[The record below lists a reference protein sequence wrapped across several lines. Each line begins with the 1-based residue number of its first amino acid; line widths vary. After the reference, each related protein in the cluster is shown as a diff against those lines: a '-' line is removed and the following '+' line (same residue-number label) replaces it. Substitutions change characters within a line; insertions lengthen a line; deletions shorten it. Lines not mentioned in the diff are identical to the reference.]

1 MPMPD
6 VTSGLRKEVATLPGM
21 NEAKAIG
28 RAPKGATEIAVAA
41 KAPKKDELAAY
52 GIASTPSS
60 MSCGWLYVNA
70 MRSAVR

>member
-1 MPMPD
+1 M
-6 VTSGLRKEVATLPGM
+6 PGM

-28 RAPKGATEIAVAA
+28 RAPKGATEIVAA
-41 KAPKKDELAAY
+41 VKAPRKDELAAY

-60 MSCGWLYVNA
+60 MGCGWLYVNA